1 VPQAKDM
8 QHESTISTRQLFEK
22 PKFQAHILN
31 NFITILYT
39 SAQTSEALLQH
50 FRKQNPCTCGH
61 SIFQNSPHH
70 FFPSDT
76 DKVS

>member
-8 QHESTISTRQLFEK
+8 QRESTISTRQLFKK
-22 PKFQAHILN
+22 PKLQAPILN
-31 NFITILYT
+31 NFIIILYN

-70 FFPSDT
+70 FFPCDT
-76 DKVS
+76 GQVS